1 MREHETVRDC
11 LVFGVPSSDRDRTD
25 VIVACVA
32 TDGPQDAVTLKQF
45 LLDKLPGW
53 QVPRE
58 WWFVESLG
66 ANPRGKTPRAEW
78 RRRLVQPG
86 GQACPNSGSLVC
98 RGHAASV
105 IAEEPLRH
113 PPRTAVAADMYS
125 AIVTTSTIAS
135 VIVVPP
141 AVVIVFDAFRMP
153 LQAEQEG
160 GSGRLHGLHRAVGGH
175 RHQSN
180 GQYDGAGA
188 SGAMPKAVAA
198 ERSNRRPPS
207 PAQRSGGPPGPS
219 SRSSR

>member
-78 RRRLVQPG
+78 RRKYL
-86 GQACPNSGSLVC
+86 
-98 RGHAASV
+98 
-105 IAEEPLRH
+105 ET
-113 PPRTAVAADMYS
+113 RTV
-125 AIVTTSTIAS
+125 
-135 VIVVPP
+135 
-141 AVVIVFDAFRMP
+141 
-153 LQAEQEG
+153 
-160 GSGRLHGLHRAVGGH
+160 
-175 RHQSN
+175 
-180 GQYDGAGA
+180 
-188 SGAMPKAVAA
+188 
-198 ERSNRRPPS
+198 
-207 PAQRSGGPPGPS
+207 
-219 SRSSR
+219 